1 MMYVCQII
9 MLYTLN
15 LYCTIHR
22 IYLNKIGRR
31 IIRKKITAIETVN
44 LSIPSN
50 VSWWLSR
57 ISFLLFFFP
66 FSLHLWVTTNQ
77 LSVTIDSSAFFK
89 KFSIRGIIQYV
100 LSLWVIC
107 LLLFSIIILRFT
119 QLLHVSIVHSF
130 FFAE

>member
-1 MMYVCQII
+1 MYVCQII

-66 FSLHLWVTTNQ
+66 FLLHLWVTTNQ

-130 FFAE
+130 FIAE